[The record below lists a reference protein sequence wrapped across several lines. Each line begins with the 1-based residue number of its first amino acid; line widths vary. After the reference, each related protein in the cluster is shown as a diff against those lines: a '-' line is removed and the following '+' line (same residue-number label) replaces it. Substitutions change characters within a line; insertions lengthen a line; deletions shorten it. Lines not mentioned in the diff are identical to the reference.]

1 MNIIII
7 GLIHII
13 VLCIIVLT
21 FKKVFTKLTLASNRI
36 KYLEQRINEAESF
49 NKESLSIQAKAL
61 DQLTKKI
68 NSKFKLS

>member
-13 VLCIIVLT
+13 VLCIIALILN
-21 FKKVFTKLTLASNRI
+21 KVFTKLALANNRI
-36 KYLEQRINEAESF
+36 KYLEQRINEVESF
-49 NKESLSIQAKAL
+49 SKESLFAQAKAL

-68 NSKFKLS
+68 NSKFKLN